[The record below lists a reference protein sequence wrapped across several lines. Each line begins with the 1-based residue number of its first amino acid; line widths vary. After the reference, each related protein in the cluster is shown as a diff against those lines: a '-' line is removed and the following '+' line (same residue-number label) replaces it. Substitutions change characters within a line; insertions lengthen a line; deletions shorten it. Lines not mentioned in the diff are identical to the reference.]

1 MKERQKVQKNP
12 KNTTNRLLKMKSS
25 SGRENSGYTND
36 SNDDLMMDKFKEI
49 EKCIEKEMT
58 MIRDKQRTE
67 EKEIQL
73 RKDKLEMMEMEIER
87 KRAEIA
93 EKLLLTDQRL
103 ADMQSKM
110 FKKEARNTKVLQTF
124 EERIGEVERASV
136 ERDDRLKLLMKGPT
150 RLDSVGEEKEDREY

>member
-1 MKERQKVQKNP
+1 MKERQKGQEKHNNSKQRLMQK
-12 KNTTNRLLKMKSS
+12 KSM
-25 SGRENSGYTND
+25 SGRENSENINVTNP
-36 SNDDLMMDKFKEI
+36 DLMMDKFKEI
-49 EKCIEKEMT
+49 EKSIEKEKK
-58 MIRDKQRTE
+58 MIRDKQRSE
-67 EKEIQL
+67 ENKIQF
-73 RKDKLEMMEMEIER
+73 RKDKLEKMEMEVKR

>member
-1 MKERQKVQKNP
+1 
-12 KNTTNRLLKMKSS
+12 
-25 SGRENSGYTND
+25 
-36 SNDDLMMDKFKEI
+36 MMDKFKEI
-49 EKCIEKEMT
+49 ENSIEKEKK
-58 MIRDKQRTE
+58 MIRDKQRSE
-67 EKEIQL
+67 ENE
-73 RKDKLEMMEMEIER
+73 MEMEVER

-103 ADMQSKM
+103 ADMQCKM